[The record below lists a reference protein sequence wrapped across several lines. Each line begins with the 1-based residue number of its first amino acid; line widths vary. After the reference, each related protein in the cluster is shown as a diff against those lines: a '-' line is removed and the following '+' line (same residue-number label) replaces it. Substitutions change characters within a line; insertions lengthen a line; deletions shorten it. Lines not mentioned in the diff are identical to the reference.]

1 MQVGIGFLTVDGKSQ
16 GLLFAQGAFFVALIV
31 VVVGQLVL
39 TGTVFG
45 RYLIA
50 LGTNE
55 EEVRLS
61 GIDPRPR
68 SRLWSS

>member
-1 MQVGIGFLTVDGKSQ
+1 MEEHIEQINDFTIL
-16 GLLFAQGAFFVALIV
+16 GLSLPFFVALIV

-55 EEVRLS
+55 GGGSPFRH
-61 GIDPRPR
+61 
-68 SRLWSS
+68 